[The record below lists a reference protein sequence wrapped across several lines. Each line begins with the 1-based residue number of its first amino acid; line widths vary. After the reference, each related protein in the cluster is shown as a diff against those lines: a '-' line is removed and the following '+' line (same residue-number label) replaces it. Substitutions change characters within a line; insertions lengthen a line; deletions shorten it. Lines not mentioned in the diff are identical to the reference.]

1 MPQRG
6 NSSEGPSRNLRQ
18 QVSIK
23 TPAGWD
29 NYLNTVFAV
38 LHVYP
43 SACVHHRL
51 CVMKTLWLK
60 GRLLWELH
68 ILNSPFIFVAG
79 LESPDLWFI
88 PMLSKPRQAPPA
100 QTCMKCKTRKKTQT
114 CRSICR
120 EPVSFYFVLFMW
132 KVCGKFEDD
141 SSAILHSW
149 IPAVAITYHHL
160 YAYKAPLINVWRQ
173 TQSNIFTQVLSCLRP
188 NQDTRPL
195 FLVVSQLTG
204 CKCGLWHTAHKCSHT
219 HWPQW

>member
-1 MPQRG
+1 MPHRG

-29 NYLNTVFAV
+29 NDLNTVFAV

-88 PMLSKPRQAPPA
+88 PMLSKPRQASPA
-100 QTCMKCKTRKKTQT
+100 QTRMKCKTRKKHKHVGAFAG
-114 CRSICR
+114 S
-120 EPVSFYFVLFMW
+120 PFYSSLFYL
-132 KVCGKFEDD
+132 CGRCVVNLKM
-141 SSAILHSW
+141 IL
-149 IPAVAITYHHL
+149 
-160 YAYKAPLINVWRQ
+160 Q
-173 TQSNIFTQVLSCLRP
+173 
-188 NQDTRPL
+188 L
-195 FLVVSQLTG
+195 FFILGFLLSQLLITTYT
-204 CKCGLWHTAHKCSHT
+204 HTRLL
-219 HWPQW
+219 